1 MITQEILNIAK
12 EKGLQTERLAI
23 LHKCNEIHR
32 ILINPHLKYPRVLF
46 LGYKSGEDP
55 AIPYGI
61 ARFLSK
67 VPPEAY
73 AHIGM
78 EIIPIVNPVN
88 IPLEKKI
95 IHRIVKDK
103 VYSMCICLKEYPDS
117 PYSLR
122 LETTDR
128 CEVVSQRILE
138 TSEFIF
144 KTELKIDKI
153 HPSNKQNLEENIYL
167 KTETPVIRVNFPSLY
182 EFYDRVTGVSRIMED
197 CIHESLYNFR
207 KPISILDRMLRKSP

>member
-1 MITQEILNIAK
+1 MIVQEILNIAK
-12 EKGLQTERLAI
+12 EKGLQTERLAL
-23 LHKCNEIHR
+23 LHRNNEIHR
-32 ILINPHLKYPRVLF
+32 VLINPHLKYPRVLF
-46 LGYKSGEDP
+46 LGYKSGENP
-55 AIPYGI
+55 AIPYGV

-67 VPPEAY
+67 VPCDVY
-73 AHIGM
+73 KHIGI

-95 IHRIVKDK
+95 INRIVKGK
-103 VYSMCICLKEYPDS
+103 VYSMCICLKEYADS
-117 PYSLR
+117 PHSLR

-153 HPSNKQNLEENIYL
+153 NPSDRQNLEENIYIR
-167 KTETPVIRVNFPSLY
+167 TETPIIRVNLPSLY

-197 CIHESLYNFR
+197 CIHESLYDFR
-207 KPISILDRMLRKSP
+207 KPISILDRMLRKST